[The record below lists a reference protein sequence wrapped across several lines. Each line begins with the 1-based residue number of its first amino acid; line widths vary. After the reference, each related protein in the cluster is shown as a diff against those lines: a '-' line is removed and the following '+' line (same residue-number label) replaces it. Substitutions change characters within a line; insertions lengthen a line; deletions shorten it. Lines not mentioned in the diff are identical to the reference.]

1 MNLKNNSFNFSNYS
15 VKLAEALDDGCQKAV
30 SLIAE
35 AKTSHTSLQLIVET
49 RFYRG
54 LRKTRAAVTRLQAG
68 GV

>member
-1 MNLKNNSFNFSNYS
+1 MNLKNNSFNISNYS

-35 AKTSHTSLQLIVET
+35 AETSHTSLQLIVET
-49 RFYRG
+49 LFYRG
-54 LRKTRAAVTRLQAG
+54 LRARAAVMRLQAG